1 MEERAAQTIQKH
13 AFRYL
18 ATSFEASVV
27 KNIECPICLD
37 QSCTGIMLPCKHS
50 YHTTCL
56 TKWVVLEP
64 RCPLCRASVID
75 QRSERVLK
83 LHQEVY
89 EYFKLPIETLLE
101 FQTSVSQQLLIDL
114 HPCEVEC
121 KIRILDRNLSYLK
134 HSASLTERYR
144 LLREIQRD
152 VELFDKRQ
160 KRYSIHCEN
169 ESIECIRRRLQF
181 QFQHL
186 YGRTK
191 NYSTEMER
199 LNSINTPESRLMRSR
214 LVHLL
219 EIEKK
224 IQQFVGMP
232 ILSSRAIIP
241 FPSRQNALT
250 NTFPRTLMPRAL
262 TLEELSAIS

>member
-1 MEERAAQTIQKH
+1 MEEKAAKTIQKH

-18 ATSFEASVV
+18 AASFEANVV
-27 KNIECPICLD
+27 KHIECPICLD

-56 TKWVVLEP
+56 TKWIALEP
-64 RCPLCRASVID
+64 RCPLCRASVHD
-75 QRSERVLK
+75 KRSNRILK
-83 LHQEVY
+83 LHQEVC
-89 EYFKLPIETLLE
+89 EYFHFPIETLLE
-101 FQTSVSQQLLIDL
+101 FQTSVNQRLLMDL
-114 HPCEVEC
+114 HPCEIEY
-121 KIRILDRNLSYLK
+121 KIRILHRNVAYLR
-134 HSASLTERYR
+134 HYPSLAERYR
-144 LLREIQRD
+144 LLREIQHD
-152 VELFDKRQ
+152 IELFDKRRG
-160 KRYSIHCEN
+160 RYSIQSEN
-169 ESIECIRRRLQF
+169 ENIECIRKRLQF
-181 QFQHL
+181 SFEHL

-191 NYSTEMER
+191 NYSVEMEC
-199 LNSINTPESRLMRSR
+199 LNSINTSESRLVRSR

-224 IQQFVGMP
+224 IQQFTGMP
-232 ILSSRAIIP
+232 MLTSRAVVP